1 MARVT
6 QAPDLSLLIPIFNE
20 ADVVPLLLK
29 ELYQVLNRVSLTWEI
44 VFIDD
49 GSTDQTLNLLQSYSN
64 TDERIV
70 IVELSRNFGKEA
82 ALTAGFDICRGRAA
96 IPMDADLQDP
106 PDLIPDLVDK
116 WQRGYDVVNAVRRS
130 RRDDSLVKRFSAY
143 IFYRMIGRLSP
154 VNLPVD
160 TGDFRLLSRADIEA
174 LKRMPERRRYMK
186 GMFAWVGFKSIEV
199 SYDRKAR
206 VAGKTNWNYFKLLNF
221 AVEGITSFSSAP
233 LRLAMYLGL
242 VVALLSIIYAGIV
255 VFKTIVWGESVAGYP
270 SLMVALLFIGAMQLI
285 CIGIIGEYIG
295 RVYDE
300 SKRRPI
306 YLIKDIYC
314 ADYDKH

>member
-130 RRDDSLVKRFSAY
+130 RRDDSLVKRFSAH

-154 VNLPVD
+154 INLPVD
-160 TGDFRLLSRADIEA
+160 TGDFRLLSRAVIEA

-285 CIGIIGEYIG
+285 CIGIIGEYLG

>member
-143 IFYRMIGRLSP
+143 IFYRMISRLSP

-160 TGDFRLLSRADIEA
+160 TGDFRLLSRAVIEA

>member
-160 TGDFRLLSRADIEA
+160 TGDFRLLSRAVIEA